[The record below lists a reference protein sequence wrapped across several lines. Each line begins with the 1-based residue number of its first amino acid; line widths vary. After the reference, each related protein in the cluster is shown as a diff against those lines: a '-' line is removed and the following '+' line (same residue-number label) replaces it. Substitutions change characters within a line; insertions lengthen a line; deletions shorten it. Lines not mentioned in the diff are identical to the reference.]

1 MSSLSLS
8 LLRCMLVVSVVSV
21 LGVPRTYGA
30 MLTSSTFPAS
40 GTSSLGHPVSF
51 RATFTA
57 ASGTLTLD
65 LENTSPFA
73 TTDAADTLTS
83 FYFDILSGTSRPS
96 LVYESGS
103 GFAYLVRSGTTDEP
117 VYYNPLLS
125 PPAQF
130 VGGTASNL
138 KAVNDYDMTWQF
150 RSMNSGT
157 SPFLGFGI
165 GTVGN
170 SAFSPNGFTPSIVGP
185 PGNAMINF
193 AIYTGDDIN
202 PNGVLNYKYL
212 VKDKATF
219 VFSGLGDFTASD
231 IVDKVV
237 FGLGTGPDSTITVS
251 VPEPAYASCL
261 TAVGGIGWLLSR
273 RKRPAGPAAGRGG

>member
-8 LLRCMLVVSVVSV
+8 LLRCMLVVAVFSL
-21 LGVPRTYGA
+21 LGTPHARGSI
-30 MLTSSTFPAS
+30 MFPGS
-40 GTSSLGHPVSF
+40 GTSALGHPVSF
-51 RATFTA
+51 K
-57 ASGTLTLD
+57 STLTLSGSVLTVE
-65 LENTSPFA
+65 LENTSPFD
-73 TTDAADTLTS
+73 TTDAADTLSS
-83 FYFDILSGTSRPS
+83 FYFDIKSGTNRPLLS
-96 LVYESGS
+96 YVSGT
-103 GFAYLVRSGTTDEP
+103 GFTYLVRSGTTDEP
-117 VYYNPLLS
+117 VYYNPFNS

-130 VGGTASNL
+130 VSGTQSNL
-138 KAVNDYDMTWQF
+138 KAVNDNDMTWQF
-150 RSMNSGT
+150 RSMDSG
-157 SPFLGFGI
+157 SGPFLGFGI

-193 AIYTGDDIN
+193 AIYKGGDIN

-212 VKDKATF
+212 VKNKATF
-219 VFSGLGDFTASD
+219 TFSCVGNFTEND

-251 VPEPAYASCL
+251 LPEPAYASCL
-261 TAVGGIGWLLSR
+261 TAVGGVGWLLSR